1 MQDEIIREVEATRER
16 IAKRY
21 GYDVRKIAEYLRER
35 AAKRRTSKMDRKPA
49 SHTREG
55 SAYLGMDQTGSLGES
70 ERDR

>member
-35 AAKRRTSKMDRKPA
+35 AAKRRTSKMERKPA

-55 SAYLGMDQTGSLGES
+55 SA
-70 ERDR
+70 